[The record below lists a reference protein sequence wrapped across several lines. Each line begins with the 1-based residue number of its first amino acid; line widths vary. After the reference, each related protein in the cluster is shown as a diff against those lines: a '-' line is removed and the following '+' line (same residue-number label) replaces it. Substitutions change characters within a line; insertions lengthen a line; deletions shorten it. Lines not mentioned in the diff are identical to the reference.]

1 MVAEAASQSQVFK
14 SYRGGCGIASRR
26 GIAVPTVTGYRDIGR
41 PLIIDKRCGGRR
53 TQTAGDRT
61 SHRNEVFRRIRG
73 HPEVKK
79 PAGFHP
85 QVFLKDRRTAVQQDS
100 ENRTSQQQS
109 GMTVSRIDG
118 ATTGQENI
126 FGISPR
132 FEDITWDGLNFTAE
146 QFEMITSIDK
156 DAWKAELELHTEL
169 FDKLKYRLPAEL
181 EATKTALAQR
191 LA

>member
-41 PLIIDKRCGGRR
+41 PLIIGKRCGGRR

-118 ATTGQENI
+118 ATTAPQ
-126 FGISPR
+126 SK
-132 FEDITWDGLNFTAE
+132 FEVLILLLS
-146 QFEMITSIDK
+146 TSILRWMQTGSHGSQFFVGSHRDN
-156 DAWKAELELHTEL
+156 
-169 FDKLKYRLPAEL
+169 RCVG
-181 EATKTALAQR
+181 
-191 LA
+191 